1 MRIKNGRDFWAGLM
15 FAGFGLAFMLT
26 AFSYRMGSAL
36 RMGPAY
42 FPAVRGGLLALLAVF
57 ITESISGALLGLA
70 IALLL
75 VTLAPAVRK
84 TRAIAF
90 RE

>member
-1 MRIKNGRDFWAGLM
+1 M
-15 FAGFGLAFMLT
+15 
-26 AFSYRMGSAL
+26 
-36 RMGPAY
+36 
-42 FPAVRGGLLALLAVF
+42 RGGLLALLAVF